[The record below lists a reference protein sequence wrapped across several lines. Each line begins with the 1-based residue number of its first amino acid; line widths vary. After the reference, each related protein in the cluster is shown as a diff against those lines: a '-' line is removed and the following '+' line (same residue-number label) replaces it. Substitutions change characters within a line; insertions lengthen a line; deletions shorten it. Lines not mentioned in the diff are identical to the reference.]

1 MEVDLL
7 LAARLAVGKSRVL
20 FGVSN
25 HKFNLVAQSVV
36 LGNLLGVLIG
46 IG

>member
-1 MEVDLL
+1 M
-7 LAARLAVGKSRVL
+7 AACLAVGKSRVL

-25 HKFNLVAQSVV
+25 HKFNLVAQSVAPSD
-36 LGNLLGVLIG
+36 LFGMLAG